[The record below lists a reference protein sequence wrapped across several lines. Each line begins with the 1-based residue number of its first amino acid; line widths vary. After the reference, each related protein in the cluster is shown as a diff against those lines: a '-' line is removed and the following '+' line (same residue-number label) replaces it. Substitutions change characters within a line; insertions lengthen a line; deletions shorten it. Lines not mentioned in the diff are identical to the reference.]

1 MRESEISFGCQRF
14 KHRASGLVIRQVIK
28 VLICLQWQTSLT
40 IDMRLIQHTINNTD
54 LRRST
59 NVVNRPNR
67 LTFRW
72 TVIWSQTKFHLTTVV
87 VARFTNRSTGFSFLF
102 FLFSLWFSY
111 PTSSKYALSVL
122 FILFFFYI
130 SVCSNNHF
138 KRRKFENG
146 ILVVVKR
153 VAGGKKKETIAF
165 PAIWWM
171 KTGSVWIV
179 IQTEILWCVWNWKV
193 YFFFFFKSWL
203 RPQLGVD
210 RKKNKS
216 TNSWKVHQADGGLIQ

>member
-72 TVIWSQTKFHLTTVV
+72 TVIWSQTQVSPNNSCRCSFHQSID
-87 VARFTNRSTGFSFLF
+87 RFQFFFLF
-102 FLFSLWFSY
+102 FPPLIF
-111 PTSSKYALSVL
+111 LSHQFEICAVR
-122 FILFFFYI
+122 FIYLFFHI

-153 VAGGKKKETIAF
+153 VAGGKKGNHRFSSDMMNENGIRMDSDSNGNLVVRVKLE
-165 PAIWWM
+165 
-171 KTGSVWIV
+171 S
-179 IQTEILWCVWNWKV
+179 LLL
-193 YFFFFFKSWL
+193 FFFQILVATATW
-203 RPQLGVD
+203 R
-210 RKKNKS
+210 
-216 TNSWKVHQADGGLIQ
+216 W